1 MMNELDSVVLLVVVV
16 RCLLQEE
23 ATKLLDRKSG
33 LAEAVTPEIAS
44 KDDR

>member
-1 MMNELDSVVLLVVVV
+1 MNWIRFFVLFVASCCKK
-16 RCLLQEE
+16 R
-23 ATKLLDRKSG
+23 KLLDRKSG